1 MYGSR
6 EVDFSRFNT
15 LLLYGHNGPAL
26 GLEPDPGVLNFTT
39 LEKGFMDIIIMHII
53 FPPHF
58 WK

>member
-26 GLEPDPGVLNFTT
+26 ELEPLTQ
-39 LEKGFMDIIIMHII
+39 ES
-53 FPPHF
+53 
-58 WK
+58 